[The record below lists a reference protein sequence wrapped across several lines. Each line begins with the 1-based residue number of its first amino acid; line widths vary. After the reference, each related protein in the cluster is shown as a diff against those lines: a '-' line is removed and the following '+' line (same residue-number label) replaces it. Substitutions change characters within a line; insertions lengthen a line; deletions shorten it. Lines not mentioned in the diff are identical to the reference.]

1 MIELHIVKGDKV
13 KVIAGKDKGKTGKVL
28 RVMVTESRVVVDGIN
43 KVKKHAKP
51 TKDMPKGGIIEKFAS
66 IHSSNVQ
73 PICPACKKTV
83 RVGKV
88 REDSKVKR
96 VCKSCGD
103 IWELSK

>member
-1 MIELHIVKGDKV
+1 MHVTKGDKV
-13 KVIAGKDKGKTGKVL
+13 KIIAGKDKGKTGRVL
-28 RVMVTESRVVVDGIN
+28 QAILSDSRVVVEGVN

-73 PICPACKKTV
+73 LICPSCKKTV
-83 RVGKV
+83 RVGKL
-88 REDSKVKR
+88 REDDKVKK

-103 IWELSK
+103 TWEISK